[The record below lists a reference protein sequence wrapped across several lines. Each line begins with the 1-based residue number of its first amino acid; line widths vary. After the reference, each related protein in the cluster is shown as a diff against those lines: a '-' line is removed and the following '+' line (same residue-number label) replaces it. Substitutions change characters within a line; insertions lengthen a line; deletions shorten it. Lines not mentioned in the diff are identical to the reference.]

1 MFKKLMIGGVVL
13 GVVAFL
19 VLGPALLSHAG
30 QALSWARTKVEN
42 SVPIEYELERAEGL
56 IEDILPEIQACKQVV
71 AQEQV
76 EIRYLEQEAARLGK
90 RQTEERGRIHVRNA
104 ALKDQAREVLVA
116 GRSWP
121 RTRIETDQVRAL
133 DAYKHNE
140 ALLESK
146 RRLLDARRGSLEA
159 ATARLAAVCSEKANL
174 ETTVEHLRAQLRQT
188 QALEAT
194 TRTVALDDSN
204 LGRAKELLER
214 CRKRLDVAQ
223 QMLENDIGMTYPQ
236 MELEVPVSD
245 ITLEVDRYFQ
255 VEEAPV
261 AEETLALQ
269 ALTAGRDD

>member
-30 QALSWARTKVEN
+30 QALSWARSKVEH
-42 SVPIEYELERAEGL
+42 SVPIEYELERAEAL
-56 IEDILPEIQACKQVV
+56 IDGILPEIEACKQVV

-76 EIRYLEQEAARLGK
+76 EIRYLEEESARLGK

-104 ALKDQAREVLVA
+104 ALKDQAHEVLVA

-121 RTRIETDQVRAL
+121 RARIETDQVRAL
-133 DAYKHNE
+133 DAYKRNE

-146 RRLLDARRGSLEA
+146 RRLLEARRGSLEA
-159 ATARLAAVCSEKANL
+159 AVARLSAVCSEKTSL
-174 ETTVEHLRAQLRQT
+174 EMTVEQLRAQLRQT

-194 TRTVALDDSN
+194 TRSVALDDSN

-223 QMLENDIGMTYPQ
+223 QMLENDVGVTYPRL
-236 MELEVPVSD
+236 ELDVPVSD
-245 ITLEVDRYFQ
+245 ITLEVDKYFQ
-255 VEEAPV
+255 IEQAPV
-261 AEETLALQ
+261 AEQTLALH
-269 ALTAGRDD
+269 ALSAGGND